1 MNTSIWKRMISGFLK
16 YSMTP
21 PSSFSNMAITTHGA
35 ATTASL
41 PNGGE
46 IRDIIYNYFQD
57 EANREVQNYVLSAQV
72 RKQADTIHLFIY
84 STIAIIFIL
93 FTVVRIAIDNHKS
106 KRRLQLQLQQ
116 IQEVQEERS
125 QAVKQAIESAK
136 SAFFVSHEYETLQRR
151 IATGQRLKDEEW
163 QSIESHI
170 KKVYPGFISQ
180 LRNLYPMSE
189 LEFQVCLLIKLRIA
203 PSDIAS
209 ILARDTSTISTV
221 RSRLYKK
228 VFGKKGGTKE
238 WDDFILSI
246 GT

>member
-125 QAVKQAIESAK
+125 QAVKQAIESAE

-151 IATGQRLKDEEW
+151 IATG
-163 QSIESHI
+163 S
-170 KKVYPGFISQ
+170 G
-180 LRNLYPMSE
+180 
-189 LEFQVCLLIKLRIA
+189 
-203 PSDIAS
+203 
-209 ILARDTSTISTV
+209 
-221 RSRLYKK
+221 
-228 VFGKKGGTKE
+228 
-238 WDDFILSI
+238 
-246 GT
+246 